1 MPGRGRRDAK
11 SRHDAAGTARPMA
24 RHPRPPHPRPADGDR
39 VTWNVHAWAADP
51 GGSIPRI
58 PRARDL
64 RDRLPMSHV
73 TVPAQ
78 PPSIANAIV
87 AQPATADR
95 VVPPLVRQFLD
106 YLKLEKHFS
115 DYTGKS
121 YGADLAQFNQFLAGE
136 IGAAHSTAP
145 AAGYAATSADAK
157 LAGCEPLTV
166 REFLAYLHAQNYT
179 KSTTA
184 RKLATLRSFYKFC
197 IRRGVCTASPL
208 ATIRTPKQEK
218 RLPKCLD
225 LEQVQKLMDA
235 PGDGDLL
242 SARDKAML
250 EVLYSSGIRVSEL
263 VELDMG
269 DIDLTEGVL
278 RVRGKGRKDR
288 LTPIGSQAIRAVQRY
303 FELRMT
309 EPRLAD
315 RVSGRVFL
323 NKHGESLSTR
333 SVRRKLDKYLVEAG
347 LDPGISPHTL
357 RHSFATHLLNNGA
370 DLRSV
375 QELLGHQSLSTTQ
388 IYTHLTTARMKQAYD
403 QAHPRADVS
412 TVAGSAPGAAVPTF
426 PHPTSP
432 VMTAATPPPP
442 FYPARAG

>member
-1 MPGRGRRDAK
+1 MTP
-11 SRHDAAGTARPMA
+11 AAPAPARPA
-24 RHPRPPHPRPADGDR
+24 P
-39 VTWNVHAWAADP
+39 
-51 GGSIPRI
+51 
-58 PRARDL
+58 
-64 RDRLPMSHV
+64 
-73 TVPAQ
+73 
-78 PPSIANAIV
+78 PPS
-87 AQPATADR
+87 PSFATASATAATGVTSVAPSVASS
-95 VVPPLVRQFLD
+95 VVTLDGGRTGPSADKVVAPLVRQFLD

-121 YGADLAQFNQFLAGE
+121 YGADLAQFCQFLAGE
-136 IGAAHSTAP
+136 IGTAQATPRPPAFAALP
-145 AAGYAATSADAK
+145 MDGK
-157 LAGCEPLTV
+157 LAGVEPLTV

-197 IRRGVCTASPL
+197 IRRGVVTASPL
-208 ATIRTPKQEK
+208 VAIRTPKQEK

-269 DIDLTEGVL
+269 DIDLHEGVL

-303 FELRMT
+303 FEMRMA
-309 EPRLAD
+309 EPRLAALIT
-315 RVSGRVFL
+315 GRVFL
-323 NKHGESLSTR
+323 NKHGQSLSTR

-388 IYTHLTTARMKQAYD
+388 VYTHLTTARMKEAYD
-403 QAHPRADVS
+403 QAHPRADAH
-412 TVAGSAPGAAVPTF
+412 TVGGVGATIPAGPAQAY
-426 PHPTSP
+426 PHPTAP
-432 VMTAATPPPP
+432 VSVAAAAAADRA
-442 FYPARAG
+442 FYGAKAG

>member
-1 MPGRGRRDAK
+1 MGSATV
-11 SRHDAAGTARPMA
+11 AGPVA
-24 RHPRPPHPRPADGDR
+24 GDR
-39 VTWNVHAWAADP
+39 
-51 GGSIPRI
+51 
-58 PRARDL
+58 L
-64 RDRLPMSHV
+64 
-73 TVPAQ
+73 
-78 PPSIANAIV
+78 
-87 AQPATADR
+87 
-95 VVPPLVRQFLD
+95 VPPLVRQFLD

-121 YGADLAQFNQFLAGE
+121 YGADLAQFSQFLAGE
-136 IGAAHSTAP
+136 IGATHATPPSP
-145 AAGYAATSADAK
+145 AYAALTPDGK
-157 LAGCEPLTV
+157 LASCEPLTV

-197 IRRGVCTASPL
+197 IRRSVCQTSPL

-269 DIDLTEGVL
+269 DIDLQEGVL

-303 FELRMT
+303 FELRMA

-315 RVSGRVFL
+315 KVTGRVFL

-388 IYTHLTTARMKQAYD
+388 VYTHLTTARMKQAYD
-403 QAHPRADVS
+403 DAHPRADS
-412 TVAGSAPGAAVPTF
+412 ATVPGGGGVIPPF
-426 PHPTSP
+426 PHPTAP
-432 VMTAATPPPP
+432 VMGSTPTATY
-442 FYPARAG
+442 YPARAG